1 MLDRRLVLRHVIII
15 MTRILSRAN
24 VESLLTMP
32 DVIDAIETGF
42 RECATGA
49 YHIPVRLPLDVPD
62 RDAVVLFMPAYLPR
76 SSTLGAKVVSVFPM
90 NAGGDLPIITGTYML
105 FDAETGVLLAVMD
118 AAYMTGIRTAATS
131 AVATRYL
138 TRPDARVL
146 GVFGAGVQARFHVEA
161 MLTVLGIEKILVY
174 NRTRSHGKVFAKE
187 MAAQHSV
194 PVYAVTTPDEC
205 AVADILVTCTRS
217 PVPLFTG
224 DVLKPGTHINA
235 VGAYTSEMRELDHKT
250 IQRATIVV
258 DTYDGAMA
266 EAGDIIIPMKQGL
279 ITQDDIHAELGEVVA
294 GQKPGRS
301 SEDEITVFKS
311 VGFAMEDAVT
321 ARLAYE
327 RAIVRNVGTDV
338 SL

>member
-1 MLDRRLVLRHVIII
+1 
-15 MTRILSRAN
+15 
-24 VESLLTMP
+24 MP

-42 RECATGA
+42 RECATGT
-49 YHIPVRLPLDVPD
+49 YNIPVRLPLDVPE

-90 NAGGDLPIITGTYML
+90 NASGDLPVITGTYML
-105 FDAETGVLLAVMD
+105 FDAETGAMLAVMD
-118 AAYMTGIRTAATS
+118 ATYMTGIRTAAAS

-138 TRPDARVL
+138 ARPNARVL
-146 GVFGAGVQARFHVEA
+146 GVFGAGVQARFHVDA
-161 MLTVLGIEKILVY
+161 MQSVLDIEEILVY
-174 NRTRSHGKVFAKE
+174 NRTRAHGEIFAEE
-187 MAAQHSV
+187 MAALHPARV
-194 PVYAVTTPDEC
+194 HPVTTPDDC
-205 AVADILVTCTRS
+205 AAADILVTCTRS

-235 VGAYTSEMRELDHKT
+235 VGAYTPDMRELDHKT
-250 IQRATIVV
+250 IQQATVVV

-266 EAGDIIIPMKQGL
+266 EAGDILIPMKQGL
-279 ITQDDIHAELGEVVA
+279 ITKKDIHAELGEVVT

-301 SEDEITVFKS
+301 SADEITVFKS

-321 ARLAYE
+321 ARLVYE
-327 RAIVRNVGTDV
+327 RSIVRNVGTDV